1 MTEKNDYLK
10 WQNLFAKSLYTNL
23 RELPIKKGEFYR
35 GIKYS
40 PNYKVGDKVPFK
52 QYNSTS

>member
-35 GIKYS
+35 GIKYN